1 MSSLA
6 NSFLNINVQ
15 HMLAAS
21 LAEIS
26 QALVRNP
33 FEVVKQNLQVG
44 KYSGMLECG
53 MDIFKH
59 KGLGGLYNGYLSF
72 IMREIPFSSI

>member
-1 MSSLA
+1 MALVA

-33 FEVVKQNLQVG
+33 FEVVK
-44 KYSGMLECG
+44 
-53 MDIFKH
+53 
-59 KGLGGLYNGYLSF
+59 
-72 IMREIPFSSI
+72 